1 MEAPE
6 VDPMLVKVM
15 AARWDR
21 LPDKMVRQLLV
32 QLSQLDA
39 ETVQTF
45 AQPSDRNHLLY
56 WALDIAGQSPLP
68 IACITPATA
77 RDAFCLFGFACKTTL
92 YGSIVPPSS
101 AEATVQKI
109 DSSGISQ
116 CLHHRG
122 MSS

>member
-1 MEAPE
+1 MESPE
-6 VDPMLVKVM
+6 VDPMLVRVM

-45 AQPSDRNHLLY
+45 QQPSDRNHLLY
-56 WALDIAGQSPLP
+56 WALDVAGQSPLP
-68 IACITPATA
+68 IASITPATVH
-77 RDAFCLFGFACKTTL
+77 DAFCFLGVAWKTTL
-92 YGSIVPPSS
+92 HRFIVSPSFV
-101 AEATVQKI
+101 EVMVQNL
-109 DSSGISQ
+109 DSSGTSH